1 MNGNRPELY
10 RDISCVSFI
19 FPLISSRI
27 KIINIF
33 KILLILE
40 KFHVSLFQLIHLDYD
55 MNSNVDLDFPNNSYL
70 IIANLFML
78 ILDAFLYLVLAL
90 YFDKILLSK

>member
-1 MNGNRPELY
+1 M
-10 RDISCVSFI
+10 
-19 FPLISSRI
+19 
-27 KIINIF
+27 NIF

-40 KFHVSLFQLIHLDYD
+40 KFDVSLFQLIHLDYD
-55 MNSNVDLDFPNNSYL
+55 VNSNVNLDFPKNSYL

>member
-1 MNGNRPELY
+1 MA
-10 RDISCVSFI
+10 ISLSYICCVSFI

-40 KFHVSLFQLIHLDYD
+40 KIDVSLFQLIHLDYD
-55 MNSNVDLDFPNNSYL
+55 VNSNVNLDFPNNSYL